1 MPLITPTVGRVVL
14 VYPRGRDS
22 DSPPLAGIIAHVH
35 SDILINVGVFAS
47 DGTTFALTSVSLI
60 PADEDIPYGEDVATW
75 MPYQV
80 AQAAKAAEAE
90 AQKNGTD
97 TVKPDPA
104 KIPTKF

>member
-60 PADEDIPYGEDVATW
+60 PADEDIPYGENVATW
-75 MPYQV
+75 MPYQA
-80 AQAAKAAEAE
+80 AQAAKEAE
-90 AQKNGTD
+90 KQAQVPKTEPIKLVPVD
-97 TVKPDPA
+97 K
-104 KIPTKF
+104 K